1 MYRHPSSAY
10 PWQDRCPDH
19 KSTFPVGWGEGRCLP
34 EQAQGASV
42 LPGSVL
48 QQLLSTW
55 RVLSSQELGNKLGP
69 LGWGGGTLQTALPPP
84 ETLCGPRGDLFHPND
99 ANLPTPGAAKA
110 QPPPHHPR
118 ALLRKGRP
126 LSVGPA
132 LGREAAVFPG
142 SGSLLVQDFGFH
154 FGSLKSL
161 FLGARSHL
169 WM

>member
-84 ETLCGPRGDLFHPND
+84 ETLCGPGEICFTQMMLTCLLQVPQKPSP
-99 ANLPTPGAAKA
+99 LPTTHAPCSAKGGLSPWGPHLAERRPCSQGVGACWF
-110 QPPPHHPR
+110 R
-118 ALLRKGRP
+118 TSDSILEALNP
-126 LSVGPA
+126 C
-132 LGREAAVFPG
+132 F
-142 SGSLLVQDFGFH
+142 
-154 FGSLKSL
+154 
-161 FLGARSHL
+161 
-169 WM
+169 